1 MKYIFCTTFVNKT
14 ERMKNSIYYA
24 SVVSMV
30 VCSLA
35 FSACQQQPS
44 AVERRKAEIRE
55 KDSLELLQAR
65 QDLYVSDSILS
76 FKTFEVEDLKA
87 QFVFEKQE
95 KYQTKGYYVLPA
107 YRGSKEK
114 YSFFP
119 EVEEDGALLLVTI
132 DKARKYTFKEVDF
145 ETENYKDLLPNQLT
159 ELQRRDVDAC
169 YALAKAMQD
178 LSGVQQ
184 KKEKLQLKI
193 RFYEE
198 KMSRSLGTSAVA
210 E

>member
-1 MKYIFCTTFVNKT
+1 MKKSY
-14 ERMKNSIYYA
+14 YYA
-24 SVVSMV
+24 SIISVAVYASI
-30 VCSLA
+30 
-35 FSACQQQPS
+35 FSACQHQPS
-44 AVERRKAEIRE
+44 VVERRKAEIRE

-65 QDLYVSDSILS
+65 QDLYVSDSILT

-95 KYQTKGYYVLPA
+95 QYQTKGYYVLPA

-119 EVEEDGALLLVTI
+119 EVEEDGALLFVSI
-132 DKARKYTFKEVDF
+132 DKARKYTFTEVDLGKDD
-145 ETENYKDLLPNQLT
+145 YKALLPKQLT
-159 ELQRRDVDAC
+159 ESQRRDVDAC
-169 YALAKAMQD
+169 CALAKAIQE
-178 LSGVQQ
+178 LSDAQ
-184 KKEKLQLKI
+184 KKTEKLQLKI

-198 KMSRSLGTSAVA
+198 KMSRSLGKSSVA